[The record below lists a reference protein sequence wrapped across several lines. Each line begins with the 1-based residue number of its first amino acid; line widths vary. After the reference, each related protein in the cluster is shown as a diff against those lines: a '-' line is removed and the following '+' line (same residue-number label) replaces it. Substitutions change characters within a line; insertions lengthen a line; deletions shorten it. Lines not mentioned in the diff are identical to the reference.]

1 MYNLNSQEQS
11 EHLIMTAYLQ
21 IFGEK
26 VIDLCDR
33 ESDYQLSASDTYQE
47 IRQLWLKLKQEQP
60 EIIKYIQD
68 N

>member
-1 MYNLNSQEQS
+1 MYNLNSREQS
-11 EHLIMTAYLQ
+11 EQLIMAAYLQ

-47 IRQLWLKLKQEQP
+47 IRQLWLELKQEQP
-60 EIIKYIQD
+60 KVINYIQEK
-68 N
+68 